1 MIALRSMAKA
11 IYTTDNIGHYGLAF
25 KFYTHFTSPIR
36 RYPDTMVHRLLALY
50 LDNAES
56 QNKDY
61 YEAQCQ
67 HASEREQ
74 IAANAE
80 RDSIKYK
87 MIEFMQDKIG
97 NEYEGSISGLTE
109 WGMYVEIKPTMI
121 EGMVALRDV
130 KSDFFEFD
138 EQNYLIR
145 GRRTGKVFRLGDA
158 VKIRVKAAN
167 LEQRLLD
174 YELVDTTTDNGSSSD
189 GSGNGSN
196 HGSSHRSGNGSGKC
210 SDNGSGSGSAD
221 GKGKKKPFYASVAH
235 NDDQPKRKSSK
246 DKGRPRKKFGP
257 KSSRNEKKKA
267 K

>member
-1 MIALRSMAKA
+1 
-11 IYTTDNIGHYGLAF
+11 
-25 KFYTHFTSPIR
+25 
-36 RYPDTMVHRLLALY
+36 
-50 LDNAES
+50 
-56 QNKDY
+56 
-61 YEAQCQ
+61 
-67 HASEREQ
+67 
-74 IAANAE
+74 
-80 RDSIKYK
+80 

-174 YELVDTTTDNGSSSD
+174 YELVDTTTDNGSSND
-189 GSGNGSN
+189 
-196 HGSSHRSGNGSGKC
+196 
-210 SDNGSGSGSAD
+210 GSGSGSAD
-221 GKGKKKPFYASVAH
+221 GKAKKKPFYAAVAH
-235 NDDQPKRKSSK
+235 TDDQPKRKSSNK
-246 DKGRPRKKFGP
+246 DKGRPRKKYGP
-257 KSSRNEKKKA
+257 RSSSGKKGR
-267 K
+267 

>member
-1 MIALRSMAKA
+1 
-11 IYTTDNIGHYGLAF
+11 
-25 KFYTHFTSPIR
+25 
-36 RYPDTMVHRLLALY
+36 MVHRLLALY

-56 QNKDY
+56 QNKEY

-87 MIEFMQDKIG
+87 LIEFMQDKIG
-97 NEYEGSISGLTE
+97 NEYEGNISGLTE

-145 GRRTGKVFRLGDA
+145 GRRTGKVFRLGDP

-174 YELVDTTTDNGSSSD
+174 YELVDVTTDNGSSID
-189 GSGNGSN
+189 GSGNGS
-196 HGSSHRSGNGSGKC
+196 
-210 SDNGSGSGSAD
+210 AD
-221 GKGKKKPFYASVAH
+221 GKAKKKPFYAAVAH
-235 NDDQPKRKSSK
+235 NDNQPQRKSSK

-257 KSSRNEKKKA
+257 RSSKGEKKKA